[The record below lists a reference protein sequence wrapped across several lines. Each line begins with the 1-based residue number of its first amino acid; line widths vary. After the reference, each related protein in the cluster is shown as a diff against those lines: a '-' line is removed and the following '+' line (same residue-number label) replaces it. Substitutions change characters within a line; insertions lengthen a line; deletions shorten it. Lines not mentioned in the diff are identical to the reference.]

1 MSTEARVV
9 APNQKIGARPTGTGA
24 AAKDAAPAKGGKKK
38 KIIMIGAI
46 VGVVVFGAAYW
57 FLLGPGKASAAQASI
72 HGADAT
78 ASPEPTYDLGEILVV
93 DSISINLQGG
103 HYLRLGMGLQ
113 LIASGGGHEGA
124 AVPDTAKALDAAI
137 ALFSGR
143 TTEELADPVIREEL
157 KTELGETLKHIYE
170 EEVVA
175 VYYTD
180 FVTQ

>member
-9 APNQKIGARPTGTGA
+9 APHQKIGARPTGTDA
-24 AAKDAAPAKGGKKK
+24 ATKDAAPAKGGKKK
-38 KIIMIGAI
+38 KIIMIGAF
-46 VGVVVFGAAYW
+46 VGVVVLGAAYW
-57 FLLGPGKASAAQASI
+57 FLLGPGKASAAPAST

-113 LIASGGGHEGA
+113 LIASGGGHGGA

-157 KTELGETLKHIYE
+157 KTELGETLKHVYE